1 VRRFS
6 YTYSVQDFE
15 PCAIV
20 QWKYEVKGSNLQL
33 SFSNRGLQRICC
45 QRARLATRAG
55 DDAECLARLLN
66 EIACAETLVIL
77 ASLPHVDTDVLG
89 TKVVISCDTVR
100 VLLALDGVAPIKG
113 RPVTSTTVPAAKAAR
128 VVAVRIGADDIN
140 PEGAK
145 WPR

>member
-1 VRRFS
+1 MGR
-6 YTYSVQDFE
+6 
-15 PCAIV
+15 
-20 QWKYEVKGSNLQL
+20 WKSEVKDSTLQL

-55 DDAECLARLLN
+55 EDAECLARLLN

-89 TKVVISCDTVR
+89 TKVVISCDAVC
-100 VLLALDGVAPIKG
+100 VLLTLDGVAPVKG
-113 RPVTSTTVPAAKAAR
+113 RPVKSTTVPPAKAAR
-128 VVAVRIGADDIN
+128 VVAVRIGDEDIN